1 MKVIKLRTIANT
13 LLEKHNYDDAFIIY
27 DEIYSRIW
35 SAIGLIQS
43 GISDFTSKFFGGN
56 FKANYRLKK
65 EFISDISQN
74 AFKKWFDLD
83 IDQIHNEFC
92 FIIFNRIKCVT
103 YSSYLSNKIS
113 SDNIYLD
120 FLILQ
125 NLVIQNNSDDWVN
138 DVLKYVTLN
147 VEDFTLKKIKSNLSD
162 TTIKKQLI
170 ENASSLKNTD
180 WNEINVCFLDYL
192 FNIGDNSSNLYTSVR
207 KIVGLHFHRKTHH
220 KKTHTYE
227 KEKTY
232 TYEKFESYERYES
245 YEKFHWFND
254 DNFDPAKATDFE
266 KAKFYGKVLGLSGKV
281 TKSYIRKKY
290 LELISKYHPD
300 KVFNLGEELKI
311 LAELKTKQI
320 NAAYE
325 WMKKKYNI

>member
-1 MKVIKLRTIANT
+1 MKIIKLRTIANN

-27 DEIYSRIW
+27 DEIYFRIW

-43 GISDFTSKFFGGN
+43 GISDFTSKFLGSN
-56 FKANYRLKK
+56 FKANYRLKR
-65 EFISDISQN
+65 EFIIEISQN
-74 AFKKWFDLD
+74 TFKKWFDLD
-83 IDQIHNEFC
+83 LDQIHNEFS

-103 YSSYLSNKIS
+103 YSSFLNNKIS

-125 NLVIQNNSDDWVN
+125 NLVIHNNSDDWVN
-138 DVLKYVTLN
+138 DLLKYVTLS
-147 VEDFTLKKIKSNLSD
+147 VEDFNLKKIKSNLSD
-162 TTIKKQLI
+162 TVIKKQLI
-170 ENASSLKNTD
+170 ENASNLKNTD

-192 FNIGDNSSNLYTSVR
+192 FNIGDNSSNLYTAIR
-207 KIVGLHFHRKTHH
+207 KIVGIHFG
-220 KKTHTYE
+220 KKTHR
-227 KEKTY
+227 KKTY
-232 TYEKFESYERYES
+232 SNESEKSNTFKGQDRFDKRFSEY
-245 YEKFHWFND
+245 D
-254 DNFDPAKATDFE
+254 DNFDPVKATDFE
-266 KAKFYGKVLGLSGKV
+266 KAKFYGKVLGLNGKV